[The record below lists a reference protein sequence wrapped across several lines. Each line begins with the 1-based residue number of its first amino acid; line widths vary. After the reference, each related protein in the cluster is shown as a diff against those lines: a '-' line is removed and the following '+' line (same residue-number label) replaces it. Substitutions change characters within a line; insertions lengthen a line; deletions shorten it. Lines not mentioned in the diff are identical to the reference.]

1 MNQKNKVIV
10 AIDLDNFEEIIK
22 LIDRIKNSIFGIKL
36 GYEFLFN
43 FGIDGYKK
51 IQDKKINIFL
61 DLKLHDIPNT
71 VKKGLDAIFKLEP
84 YFTTL
89 HLSGGDKMFQDLQI
103 NRQKTKLL
111 GITALTSLDNE
122 QVKKY
127 YKRESINELV
137 HEYSKYALENKL
149 DGIVCS
155 ANEISIVKKIIGN
168 NLIIVTPGI
177 RPTSYKL
184 KDDQERT
191 MEPKKA
197 ISLGADYL
205 VIGRPII
212 QAKNPLEEL
221 NNINSEINEIKN

>member
-1 MNQKNKVIV
+1 MKKIKIFIACDSNNLSKIKKIIKKTRTSKIKIGYKFGLEFLNSKNGRLFISKIKNKI
-10 AIDLDNFEEIIK
+10 L
-22 LIDRIKNSIFGIKL
+22 
-36 GYEFLFN
+36 
-43 FGIDGYKK
+43 
-51 IQDKKINIFL
+51 FL